1 MQYQTI
7 AKAAQDEFV
16 EKRSRFIGY
25 AKPVVTEAEAIA
37 FVEEIRAKHR
47 EATHNVYAY
56 IVRENNIARY
66 SDDGEPHGT
75 AGMPVLEVM
84 RGAELQDLAVVVT
97 RYFGGTLL
105 GTGGLVR
112 AYGKGAKI
120 AIEAAGIVR
129 MALCDVCSMTFDYSY
144 YARLQAL
151 VYRFGGTIRD
161 SDFGSLVTLRFALPE
176 EQSEAFGAAL
186 TETTFGDVSCELEQ
200 KEFVAMHAET
210 IGV

>member
-37 FVEEIRAKHR
+37 FVEAIRAKHR

-84 RGAELQDLAVVVT
+84 RGAELQDIAVVVT

-151 VYRFGGTIRD
+151 V
-161 SDFGSLVTLRFALPE
+161 
-176 EQSEAFGAAL
+176 
-186 TETTFGDVSCELEQ
+186 
-200 KEFVAMHAET
+200 
-210 IGV
+210 